1 MQFLFIVCIAL
12 ITFFRST
19 LFVISDIADKAFIT
33 TETFGELKVNSI
45 VFFLGEA
52 IAIIFM

>member
-19 LFVISDIADKAFIT
+19 LFVISDIADKVFIT